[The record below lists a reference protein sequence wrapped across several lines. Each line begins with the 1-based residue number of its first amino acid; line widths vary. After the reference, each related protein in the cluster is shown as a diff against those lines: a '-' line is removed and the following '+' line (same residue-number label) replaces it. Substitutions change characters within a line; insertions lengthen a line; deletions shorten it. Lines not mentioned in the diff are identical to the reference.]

1 MGGITQRPWTPTKRR
16 GPIAAEYNSPGPACV
31 NLPSYM
37 GKNTVE
43 AKNGRAPA
51 FSFGARHGGRQETLG
66 PGPGQYNV
74 TGLSAKGKDTPL
86 AVSLHG
92 RPKSPKAENFPA
104 PGDYNPDKAE
114 KVIHD
119 NSPKYT
125 FGLKTNLEK
134 PLDTPAPNAYSPFQR
149 SSSKR
154 YSFGIRTSIRK
165 HNDTPA
171 PNFYNIPKSDKVLH
185 EKSPQYSFGLKTQVE
200 KPSETPA
207 PNVYNIPS
215 TEKLLHENSPKY
227 SFGVKV
233 NLEKFPETPAPNVYD
248 TSIHDNS
255 PRYSFGVKVEPEK
268 PFQTPAPN
276 AYKSDLP
283 ESAPR
288 YSFGVKVEP
297 EKPFQTPA
305 PNVYNTDIPDS
316 APRYSFGVKV
326 EGEKPFETPAP
337 NVYNVQKSDILLHDH
352 SPQYSFGNKCQVEK
366 PMDTPGPNVYQIPSV
381 VCAPAYTISG
391 RNKEPIDERVK
402 NPGPGQYNNVDPES
416 YKAEH
421 SPAYTISGRTN
432 IPRDDSIPGPGIYSP
447 EKVCIDYPP
456 AHSFGIK
463 HSPFSDHY

>member
-134 PLDTPAPNAYSPFQR
+134 PLDTP
-149 SSSKR
+149 
-154 YSFGIRTSIRK
+154 
-165 HNDTPA
+165 
-171 PNFYNIPKSDKVLH
+171 
-185 EKSPQYSFGLKTQVE
+185 
-200 KPSETPA
+200 
-207 PNVYNIPS
+207 
-215 TEKLLHENSPKY
+215 
-227 SFGVKV
+227 
-233 NLEKFPETPAPNVYD
+233 
-248 TSIHDNS
+248 
-255 PRYSFGVKVEPEK
+255 
-268 PFQTPAPN
+268 
-276 AYKSDLP
+276 
-283 ESAPR
+283 
-288 YSFGVKVEP
+288 
-297 EKPFQTPA
+297 
-305 PNVYNTDIPDS
+305 
-316 APRYSFGVKV
+316 
-326 EGEKPFETPAP
+326 
-337 NVYNVQKSDILLHDH
+337 
-352 SPQYSFGNKCQVEK
+352 
-366 PMDTPGPNVYQIPSV
+366 GPNVYQIPSV